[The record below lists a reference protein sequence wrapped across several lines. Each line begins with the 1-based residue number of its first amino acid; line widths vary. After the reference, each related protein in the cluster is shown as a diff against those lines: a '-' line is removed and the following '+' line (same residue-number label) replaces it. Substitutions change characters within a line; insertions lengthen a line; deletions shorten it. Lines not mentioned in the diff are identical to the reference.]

1 MKITTPSGLG
11 DAVLCY
17 PIVKELAKREKLFL
31 YTKYPEVF
39 GNLDV
44 EFLKEKQGTKL
55 RYTRQP
61 GTNYYEDLCA
71 CAGIKPPEFVLD
83 SIFPISFPSAAFGK
97 PVCLIHEPSTAH
109 MHRRQRDFSLTP
121 DPQKMQRFIDEN
133 KDRYFFV
140 TVEWDD
146 VYKERLKGIDRV
158 FSSLSV
164 SDYLALCFLSTCI
177 ASQIGHLIPIGQ
189 AMGKR
194 TVLFTPEKTTSPFVR
209 FLTPEMVIV
218 KNARVGVEVL

>member
-17 PIVKELAKREKLFL
+17 PIVKELAKREKVFL

-39 GNLDV
+39 RNLDV
-44 EFLKEKQGTKL
+44 EFLTEKQGTKL

-83 SIFPISFPSAAFGK
+83 SIFPAGFPSAAFGK
-97 PVCLIHEPSTAH
+97 PICLIHEPSTAH
-109 MHRRQRDFSLTP
+109 MHRRQRDFSLAP
-121 DPQKMQRFIDEN
+121 DPQKMQMFIDEN

-140 TVEWDD
+140 VVEWED
-146 VYKERLKGIDRV
+146 VYKERLKGIDRKL
-158 FSSLSV
+158 SGLSV

-189 AMGKR
+189 AIGKR
-194 TVLFTPEKTTSPFVR
+194 TVLFTPEKITSPFVR

>member
-1 MKITTPSGLG
+1 MRITTPSGLG

-71 CAGIKPPEFVLD
+71 CAGIKPPEFVFEFD
-83 SIFPISFPSAAFGK
+83 QPFWDDFPIPSK
-97 PVCLIHEPSTAH
+97 PICLIHEPSTAH
-109 MHRRQRDFSLTP
+109 MHRRQKDFSLAP
-121 DPQKMQRFIDEN
+121 DPQKMQKFVDEN
-133 KDRYFFV
+133 KDKYFFIV
-140 TVEWDD
+140 VEWDD

-158 FSSLSV
+158 FSGLSV
-164 SDYLALCFLSTCI
+164 SDYLALCALSTCI

-194 TVLFTPEKTTSPFVR
+194 TVLFTPEKITSPFVR

>member
-11 DAVLCY
+11 DAVFCY
-17 PIVKELAKREKLFL
+17 PIVNELAKRERVFL

-39 GNLDV
+39 GNLDL
-44 EFLKEKQGTKL
+44 EFLKERQGTKL

-71 CAGIKPPEFVLD
+71 CASITPPEF
-83 SIFPISFPSAAFGK
+83 IFDFYGFFQRFPSLPK
-97 PVCLIHEPSTAH
+97 KLICLIHEPSTAH

-121 DPQKMQRFIDEN
+121 APQKVQRFIDVN
-133 KDRYFFV
+133 KDKYFFV
-140 TVEWDD
+140 SVEWDD

-158 FSSLSV
+158 FSGLSV
-164 SDYLALCFLSTCI
+164 SEYLALCSLSTCI

-194 TVLFTPEKTTSPFVR
+194 TVLFYTGENHIGFCPAYY
-209 FLTPEMVIV
+209 
-218 KNARVGVEVL
+218 ARNGYCKKCTCRG